1 MCNPHYELVVAS
13 RDKRG
18 RTAFVAGLFG
28 IGHGSDAGELRLGEV
43 SPPRATSPVEWGDIV
58 QLDNS
63 VGSEAQLLE
72 ILRERLYTSVVSDVL
87 DRQGLLDQ
95 AMAARI
101 RPIEPGM
108 RLVGRAHTVL
118 AADVYQRPE
127 NPYAKEIAAVDA
139 LKAGDVMVATTN
151 GSERTCLWGELL
163 STAARARGAT
173 GCLIDGHTRDVQRI
187 LEMAF
192 PVFCTGFRPV
202 DSSSRS
208 IVIDYG
214 CPVLCGDVLVHPG
227 DIVFADIDG
236 VVVIPHDRLEP
247 TVHLAL
253 EKVEGE
259 NASRHML
266 ENGFLLRDV
275 YDRYGVL

>member
-1 MCNPHYELVVAS
+1 VAVDGNAKANDS
-13 RDKRG
+13 
-18 RTAFVAGLFG
+18 
-28 IGHGSDAGELRLGEV
+28 
-43 SPPRATSPVEWGDIV
+43 
-58 QLDNS
+58 
-63 VGSEAQLLE
+63 LLE
-72 ILRERLYTSVVSDVL
+72 LLRSKLYTSVVSDVL
-87 DRQGLLDQ
+87 DRQGLFDQ

-108 RLVGRAHTVL
+108 RLVGKAHTVL
-118 AADVYQRPE
+118 SADVYQRPE
-127 NPYAKEIAAVDA
+127 NPYIKEIGAVDA
-139 LKAGDVMVATTN
+139 LKPGDVMVAATN

-173 GCLIDGHTRDVQRI
+173 GCLIDGHTRDVKRI
-187 LEMAF
+187 LEMGF

-208 IVIDYG
+208 TVIDYG
-214 CPVLCGDVLVHPG
+214 CPVRCGDILVHPG

-236 VVVIPHDRLEP
+236 VVVIPQGHLEP
-247 TVHLAL
+247 TVRMAL

-259 NASRHML
+259 NASREML
-266 ENGFLLRDV
+266 EQGFLLREV

>member
-1 MCNPHYELVVAS
+1 ME
-13 RDKRG
+13 RG
-18 RTAFVAGLFG
+18 GIVKSDTNVSEEARLF
-28 IGHGSDAGELRLGEV
+28 D
-43 SPPRATSPVEWGDIV
+43 
-58 QLDNS
+58 
-63 VGSEAQLLE
+63 

-87 DRQGLLDQ
+87 DRQGLFDQ

-101 RPIEPGM
+101 RPIEPRM
-108 RLVGRAHTVL
+108 RLVGKAHTVL
-118 AADVYQRPE
+118 SADVYQRPE
-127 NPYAKEIAAVDA
+127 NPYVNEIAAVDA
-139 LKAGDVMVATTN
+139 LKPGDVMVAATN

-187 LEMAF
+187 LEMGF

-214 CPVLCGDVLVHPG
+214 CPIRCGDVLVHPG
-227 DIVFADIDG
+227 DIIFADVDG
-236 VVVIPHDRLEP
+236 IVVIPQDRLES
-247 TVHLAL
+247 TVHQAL

-259 NASRHML
+259 NASREML
-266 ENGFLLRDV
+266 EQGYLLREV

>member
-1 MCNPHYELVVAS
+1 VAVDGNAKANDS
-13 RDKRG
+13 
-18 RTAFVAGLFG
+18 
-28 IGHGSDAGELRLGEV
+28 
-43 SPPRATSPVEWGDIV
+43 
-58 QLDNS
+58 
-63 VGSEAQLLE
+63 LLE
-72 ILRERLYTSVVSDVL
+72 LLRSKLYTSVVSDVL

-108 RLVGRAHTVL
+108 RLVGKAHTVL
-118 AADVYQRPE
+118 SADVYQRPE
-127 NPYAKEIAAVDA
+127 NPYINEIGAVDA
-139 LKAGDVMVATTN
+139 LKPGDVMVAATN

-163 STAARARGAT
+163 STAARARGAI
-173 GCLIDGHTRDVQRI
+173 GCLIDGHTRDVKRI
-187 LEMAF
+187 LEMGF

-208 IVIDYG
+208 TVIDYG
-214 CPVLCGDVLVHPG
+214 CPVRCGDVLVHPG

-236 VVVIPHDRLEP
+236 VVVIPQDHLEP
-247 TVHLAL
+247 TVRMAL

-259 NASRHML
+259 NASREML
-266 ENGFLLRDV
+266 EQGFLLREV

>member
-1 MCNPHYELVVAS
+1 MQLNS
-13 RDKRG
+13 
-18 RTAFVAGLFG
+18 
-28 IGHGSDAGELRLGEV
+28 SV
-43 SPPRATSPVEWGDIV
+43 S
-58 QLDNS
+58 
-63 VGSEAQLLE
+63 SEAQLFEL
-72 ILRERLYTSVVSDVL
+72 LHTRLYTSVVSDVL

-101 RPIEPGM
+101 RPIEPRM
-108 RLVGRAHTVL
+108 RLVGQAHTVL
-118 AADVYQRPE
+118 SADVYQRPE
-127 NPYAKEIAAVDA
+127 NPYVKESAAVDA
-139 LKAGDVMVATTN
+139 VKPGDVMVAATN

-187 LEMAF
+187 LAMDF

-214 CPVLCGDVLVHPG
+214 CPVRCGDVLVHAG
-227 DIVFADIDG
+227 DIIFADIDG
-236 VVVIPHDRLEP
+236 VVVIPQDHLES
-247 TVHLAL
+247 TVRLAL

-259 NASRHML
+259 NASRQML
-266 ENGFLLRDV
+266 EKGFLLRDV

>member
-1 MCNPHYELVVAS
+1 VDSNAKANDS
-13 RDKRG
+13 
-18 RTAFVAGLFG
+18 
-28 IGHGSDAGELRLGEV
+28 
-43 SPPRATSPVEWGDIV
+43 
-58 QLDNS
+58 
-63 VGSEAQLLE
+63 LLE
-72 ILRERLYTSVVSDVL
+72 LLRSKLYTSVVSDVL
-87 DRQGLLDQ
+87 DRQGLFDQ

-108 RLVGRAHTVL
+108 RLVGKAHTVL
-118 AADVYQRPE
+118 SADVYQRPE
-127 NPYAKEIAAVDA
+127 NPYIKEIGAVDA
-139 LKAGDVMVATTN
+139 LKPGDVMVAATN

-173 GCLIDGHTRDVQRI
+173 GCLIDGHTRDVKRI
-187 LEMAF
+187 LEMGF

-208 IVIDYG
+208 TVIDYG
-214 CPVLCGDVLVHPG
+214 CPVRCGDILVHPG

-236 VVVIPHDRLEP
+236 VVVIPQDHLEP
-247 TVHLAL
+247 TVRMAL

-259 NASRHML
+259 NASREML
-266 ENGFLLRDV
+266 EQGFLLREV

>member
-1 MCNPHYELVVAS
+1 VDGNAKANDS
-13 RDKRG
+13 
-18 RTAFVAGLFG
+18 
-28 IGHGSDAGELRLGEV
+28 
-43 SPPRATSPVEWGDIV
+43 
-58 QLDNS
+58 
-63 VGSEAQLLE
+63 LLE
-72 ILRERLYTSVVSDVL
+72 LLRSKLYTSVVSDVL

-108 RLVGRAHTVL
+108 RLVGKAHTVL
-118 AADVYQRPE
+118 SADVYQRPE
-127 NPYAKEIAAVDA
+127 NPYINEIGAVDA
-139 LKAGDVMVATTN
+139 LKPGDVMVAATN

-163 STAARARGAT
+163 STAARARGAI
-173 GCLIDGHTRDVQRI
+173 GCLIDGHTRDVKRI
-187 LEMAF
+187 LEMGF

-208 IVIDYG
+208 TVIDYG
-214 CPVLCGDVLVHPG
+214 CPVRCGDVLVHPG

-236 VVVIPHDRLEP
+236 VVVIPQDHLEP
-247 TVHLAL
+247 TVRMAL

-259 NASRHML
+259 NASREML
-266 ENGFLLRDV
+266 EQGFLLREV

>member
-1 MCNPHYELVVAS
+1 M
-13 RDKRG
+13 
-18 RTAFVAGLFG
+18 
-28 IGHGSDAGELRLGEV
+28 
-43 SPPRATSPVEWGDIV
+43 

-63 VGSEAQLLE
+63 VSSEAQLLE
-72 ILRERLYTSVVSDVL
+72 LLRTRLYTSVVSDVL

-101 RPIEPGM
+101 RPIEPTM

-118 AADVYQRPE
+118 SADVYQRPE
-127 NPYAKEIAAVDA
+127 NPYVKEIAAVDA
-139 LKAGDVMVATTN
+139 LKPGDVMVAATN

-173 GCLIDGHTRDVQRI
+173 GCLIDGHTRDVLRI
-187 LEMAF
+187 LEMGF

-208 IVIDYG
+208 IVVDYG
-214 CPVLCGDVLVHPG
+214 CPVLSGGVLVHPG
-227 DIVFADIDG
+227 DIIFADIDG
-236 VVVIPHDRLEP
+236 VVVIPRDRLEP

-259 NASRHML
+259 NASRQML
-266 ENGFLLRDV
+266 EQGFLLRDV

>member
-1 MCNPHYELVVAS
+1 MQAFEVA
-13 RDKRG
+13 
-18 RTAFVAGLFG
+18 L
-28 IGHGSDAGELRLGEV
+28 
-43 SPPRATSPVEWGDIV
+43 PVKWECIV
-58 QLDNS
+58 QVNS
-63 VGSEAQLLE
+63 GVSSEAELFDLL
-72 ILRERLYTSVVSDVL
+72 RTKLYTSVVSDVL

-101 RPIEPGM
+101 RPIEPRM
-108 RLVGRAHTVL
+108 KLVGKAHTVL
-118 AADVYQRPE
+118 TADIYQRPE
-127 NPYAKEIAAVDA
+127 NPYVKEIAAVDA
-139 LKAGDVMVATTN
+139 LKPGDVMVAATN

-187 LEMAF
+187 LEMGF

-214 CPVLCGDVLVHPG
+214 CPVRCGDVLVQPG
-227 DIVFADIDG
+227 DIIFADIDG
-236 VVVIPHDRLEP
+236 VVVIPQDHLES
-247 TVHLAL
+247 TVRLAL

-259 NASRHML
+259 NASRAML
-266 ENGFLLRDV
+266 EQGFLLRDV
-275 YDRYGVL
+275 YDRYGLL

>member
-1 MCNPHYELVVAS
+1 LLGIALGFKARELSLLLDEEFRNYEGFRLEWGCIRQVDSNGNSEAE
-13 RDKRG
+13 
-18 RTAFVAGLFG
+18 LFG
-28 IGHGSDAGELRLGEV
+28 
-43 SPPRATSPVEWGDIV
+43 
-58 QLDNS
+58 
-63 VGSEAQLLE
+63 LLHS
-72 ILRERLYTSVVSDVL
+72 RLYTSVVSDVL

-101 RPIEPGM
+101 RPIERGM

-118 AADVYQRPE
+118 SADVYQRPE
-127 NPYAKEIAAVDA
+127 NPYVKEIAAVDA
-139 LKAGDVMVATTN
+139 LKPGDVMVAATN

-173 GCLIDGHTRDVQRI
+173 GCLIDGHTRDVRRI
-187 LEMAF
+187 LEMGF

-208 IVIDYG
+208 IVIDYE
-214 CPVLCGDVLVHPG
+214 CPVRCGDVLVHPG
-227 DIVFADIDG
+227 DIIFADIDG
-236 VVVIPHDRLEP
+236 VVVIPQDHLGP
-247 TVHLAL
+247 TVRLAL

-259 NASRHML
+259 NASREML
-266 ENGFLLRDV
+266 EKGFLLRDV